1 VTEGEARREPI
12 RVIVCDDSL
21 LFREGVIRILEE
33 GDFEVVAQCDNGEDL
48 LEHARSLNA
57 DVAIVDV
64 RMPPT
69 YTNEGLKA
77 ALELGAHHPQMG
89 VLVLSQ
95 FIETRATVRLLE
107 HRGAGRGYLLKDRVA
122 DLDGF
127 AEAIARVAAGGS
139 AVDPEVVASLVSRRE
154 WQEPLEAMSGRERE
168 ILGMMAEGRSNA
180 GICDRLV
187 LSQRTVESHVSAIF
201 RKLGLVEAPDDHRRV
216 LAVLAYLRA

>member
-1 VTEGEARREPI
+1 MPV
-12 RVIVCDDSL
+12 RVIVCDDSV
-21 LFREGVIRILEE
+21 LFRSGVVRILNEF
-33 GDFEVVAQCDNGEDL
+33 GLTVVAECDNGETL
-48 LEHARSLNA
+48 LELADTVEA

-69 YTNEGLKA
+69 HTNEGLKA
-77 ALELGAHHPQMG
+77 ALRLSEAHPDLG

-95 FIETRATVRLLE
+95 FVETTATVELLDSR
-107 HRGAGRGYLLKDRVA
+107 HAGRGYLLKDRVA

-127 AEAIARVAAGGS
+127 IDAIHRVADGGS
-139 AVDPEVVASLVSRRE
+139 VVDPEVVASLVAQRRH
-154 WQEPLEAMSGRERE
+154 EPLDAMSARERE
-168 ILGMMAEGRSNA
+168 ILGLMAEGRSNN

-216 LAVLAYLRA
+216 LAVLAFLRS